1 MRVGGGGERGVI
13 GDFRKNILQNDFQ
26 GKNIGTEKKISW
38 RIMLGKNL
46 TPLYDGKNSQPNQI
60 THTSP
65 PPPQKSNGRLGPG
78 KSKMADV
85 YSVGTQVG
93 VLFLFTT

>member
-1 MRVGGGGERGVI
+1 MLRVGRGGGGELLVI
-13 GDFRKNILQNDFQ
+13 SEKNIRQNDFQ
-26 GKNIGTEKKISW
+26 GKNICTEKKNL
-38 RIMLGKNL
+38 MAYNAGKKTYTKSP
-46 TPLYDGKNSQPNQI
+46 TPP
-60 THTSP
+60 P

-93 VLFLFTT
+93 LLYLFTS